1 MLERGLPKFA
11 SFLKEVP
18 GTLQC
23 FENVSRNNDRKIF
36 FDRYLYWTSEMLH
49 SVLNLLEKDS
59 IKYIFLRKF

>member
-23 FENVSRNNDRKIF
+23 FENVSRNNDR
-36 FDRYLYWTSEMLH
+36 R
-49 SVLNLLEKDS
+49 
-59 IKYIFLRKF
+59 IFLTDIFIGLLRCCIVSSTCLKKTPSNIFS